1 MKFGKI
7 HFEDVETMRLLTQ
20 NMANVNENSGGDA
33 GHFYDEGVKAQE
45 NGDHKAAF
53 KCFKKAAELGNTNAM
68 WNVALAYE
76 KGTGIETDKTQVF
89 AWMKKL
95 AESGEIAAM
104 CWLGDF
110 YDTGYGV
117 VPNPSEAF
125 QWTKKSADKG
135 FVTAMYNLSWTYI
148 RRFGKTW
155 RELHD
160 NVDNAIYW
168 MTKAAGAG
176 TDEINV
182 SAMFY
187 LGRLCDSKLETIQYD
202 EKGNIRDYDA
212 KQRSKYIEMGKKWFQ
227 RAVDLGHP
235 EAAEE
240 LAKFKKKYEDDD
252 CFITAAVY
260 GSFGKPDD
268 CYELTAFRKFRDG
281 WLALQTDG
289 KNLIEEYYD
298 VAPKIVTKI
307 NSLSD
312 SAEIYKNLWRDYL
325 AACLKSIEVG
335 DNFTC
340 KKIYVDMVNTLKEKF
355 LK

>member
-1 MKFGKI
+1 
-7 HFEDVETMRLLTQ
+7 
-20 NMANVNENSGGDA
+20 
-33 GHFYDEGVKAQE
+33 
-45 NGDHKAAF
+45 
-53 KCFKKAAELGNTNAM
+53 
-68 WNVALAYE
+68 
-76 KGTGIETDKTQVF
+76 
-89 AWMKKL
+89 
-95 AESGEIAAM
+95 
-104 CWLGDF
+104 
-110 YDTGYGV
+110 
-117 VPNPSEAF
+117 
-125 QWTKKSADKG
+125 
-135 FVTAMYNLSWTYI
+135 
-148 RRFGKTW
+148 
-155 RELHD
+155 
-160 NVDNAIYW
+160 
-168 MTKAAGAG
+168 
-176 TDEINV
+176 
-182 SAMFY
+182 
-187 LGRLCDSKLETIQYD
+187 
-202 EKGNIRDYDA
+202 
-212 KQRSKYIEMGKKWFQ
+212 MGKQWFQ

-325 AACLKSIEVG
+325 SACLKSIEVG